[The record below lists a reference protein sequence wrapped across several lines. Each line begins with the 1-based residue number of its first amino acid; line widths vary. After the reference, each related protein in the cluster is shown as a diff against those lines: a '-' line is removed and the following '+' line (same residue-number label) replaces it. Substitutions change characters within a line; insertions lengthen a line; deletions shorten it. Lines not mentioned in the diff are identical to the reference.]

1 MSDPKHPTRRFDQ
14 TIRSSGV
21 ATPSKQGDE
30 LSTAHL
36 SSDEPTACVGS
47 QTTLLGLD
55 LQYPEETRPG
65 RTRLLPDT
73 AGKEGQLLHP
83 SPLPSTSSGRFAL
96 ASTNDGPSNI
106 VPYLGAT
113 HFRESP
119 LVPCLLL
126 FDDLRPS
133 IDDDYI
139 PQTLGQTPT
148 SQPVEHTHARVSS
161 PLPKH
166 SVVGGASHASTKS
179 RSTGVDPPTL
189 DLRALS
195 LNRAPG
201 PSKAPSRLL
210 LHRETTSRS
219 STPPIIPPVK
229 PEDDEMED
237 LYGPPLGLPSPYAP
251 PPVQRGRPREPSPA
265 LQYPEESEPLLLP
278 ALAAKDL
285 NVLAVLERHE
295 QREAARPR
303 QGMCKVQAVRGAGK
317 KRRGFVLVEKR
328 TKAETALAAERAVAR
343 ASQWMAT
350 MYCTYDT
357 TL

>member
-1 MSDPKHPTRRFDQ
+1 MDPQ
-14 TIRSSGV
+14 TQSLIR
-21 ATPSKQGDE
+21 AR
-30 LSTAHL
+30 H
-36 SSDEPTACVGS
+36 
-47 QTTLLGLD
+47 
-55 LQYPEETRPG
+55 
-65 RTRLLPDT
+65 
-73 AGKEGQLLHP
+73 
-83 SPLPSTSSGRFAL
+83 TSAKAL
-96 ASTNDGPSNI
+96 WCRAI
-106 VPYLGAT
+106 
-113 HFRESP
+113 
-119 LVPCLLL
+119 LL
-126 FDDLRPS
+126 FDDLHPS
-133 IDDDYI
+133 IDDDYV
-139 PQTLGQTPT
+139 PKVLGHTTT
-148 SQPVEHTHARVSS
+148 SQPVEPTHARVTS
-161 PLPKH
+161 PLLKH
-166 SVVGGASHASTKS
+166 SFVVGGASHASTKS

-210 LHRETTSRS
+210 LHRETTSRT
-219 STPPIIPPVK
+219 STPPAVPPVK

-251 PPVQRGRPREPSPA
+251 PPPQRGHPREPSPS

-303 QGMCKVQAVRGAGK
+303 QGMRKVQAVRGAGK
-317 KRRGFVLVEKR
+317 KRRGYVLVAKR
-328 TKAETALAAERAVAR
+328 TKEDTALAAERAVSR

-350 MYCTYDT
+350 MYYTYDT